1 MASKTTYYRRP
12 RRAKELGCSKEAQ
25 IRDLKFQLTEANTY
39 KDAFRLCEKSIAEKE
54 RELALNA
61 KMLARQTDLAREAET
76 QLTELRGKV
85 KAFLNLLDETP
96 LTPQNHIY
104 YPKAKAAL
112 RAAVEKPTDQYSQ
125 ENALKGRPY
134 TLLNR
139 SAGECA

>member
-76 QLTELRGKV
+76 QLAELFNFIKV
-85 KAFLNLLDETP
+85 VTLHLQTSRSKTP
-96 LTPQNHIY
+96 EQNDIMFQRAY
-104 YPKAKAAL
+104 RLYVKYDVDGSQAAL
-112 RAAVEKPTDQYSQ
+112 RAAVDR
-125 ENALKGRPY
+125 RPE
-134 TLLNR
+134 T
-139 SAGECA
+139 E